1 MKKLLVVLLVLLSLV
16 VMAQE
21 VIKIGAIFPLTGAA
35 AATGV
40 KIKYAIEVAQ
50 EIINGVYPEINL
62 ALAKSAGLLN
72 LNGAKVRFIF
82 ADHQGNPELAMA
94 EAER

>member
-21 VIKIGAIFPLTGAA
+21 VIKIGAIFPLTVAA

-40 KIKYAIEVAQ
+40 KIKYAIEVA
-50 EIINGVYPEINL
+50 
-62 ALAKSAGLLN
+62 
-72 LNGAKVRFIF
+72 
-82 ADHQGNPELAMA
+82 
-94 EAER
+94 